1 MIRKPVRHGRYF
13 LVVQRTDR
21 LSEMRQ
27 AVNCN
32 GLLQILFPTKL
43 SSGLPSLKL
52 LTSNAAVFR
61 SSDYSETADTTGCGD
76 SRMETARSRSKRLT
90 LTPGNCFLFADAC
103 CRENPGYESPD
114 YRTFVARGVKVL
126 TMSFLGPGN
135 SSEHVTGQFRN
146 ENLYGS
152 NHPHIRRLYR
162 WRH

>member
-13 LVVQRTDR
+13 LVVQSTNR

-32 GLLQILFPTKL
+32 GLPQILFPTNL

-52 LTSNAAVFR
+52 LTSNAEVFR
-61 SSDYSETADTTGCGD
+61 SSDYSETADTAGCGD
-76 SRMETARSRSKRLT
+76 SRMQTCPESPEVFNLYSGHL
-90 LTPGNCFLFADAC
+90 LFFADAC
-103 CRENPGYESPD
+103 CSENLGYERPD
-114 YRTFVARGVKVL
+114 YATFVARGVKVL
-126 TMSFLGPGN
+126 AMPILGLGN

-152 NHPHIRRLYR
+152 HHPQIRRLYR